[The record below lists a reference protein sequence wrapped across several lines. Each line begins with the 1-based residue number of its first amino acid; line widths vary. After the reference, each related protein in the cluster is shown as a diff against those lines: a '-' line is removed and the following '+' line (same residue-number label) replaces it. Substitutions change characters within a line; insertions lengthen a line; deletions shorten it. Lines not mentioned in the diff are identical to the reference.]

1 VDRRFDFPGRA
12 ATTRIV
18 VGPGVRTRLPELLR
32 TLGAS
37 DVVVVHDTA
46 LAGLAAGLAA
56 PLAAR
61 TLAVPA
67 GEAAKDL
74 RHVADAAE
82 QLRRLGADR
91 GTTLLG
97 LGGGALTD
105 FAGFLAAVWLR
116 GVRFVACPTTTLAMS
131 DAAIGGKNGV
141 DLGGRKNELGAIR
154 QPDLVVADIDWLS
167 TLPDARWREGFVEAI
182 KMAAVLDAA
191 AFARLGALLLRL
203 AARDAAAATTAIE
216 LAVAMKMAVVAVDE
230 HERDLRRWLNFGH
243 TIGHA
248 LESAADGA
256 LRHGECVAIGM
267 LAECRAAGAPAVVTA
282 AIEQALGALGAPTR
296 CPPQFADPERLWRF
310 AAMDK
315 KARSG
320 EVPMIVPFELGSGR
334 LVPLTRDA
342 LARALS

>member
-1 VDRRFDFPGRA
+1 MDRRFDFPGRA

-18 VGPGVRTRLPELLR
+18 IAPGARARLPELLR
-32 TLGAS
+32 ALGAG
-37 DVVVVHDTA
+37 DVVVVHDAA
-46 LAGLAAGLAA
+46 LAGLAASLAA
-56 PLAAR
+56 PLQAR

-74 RHVADAAE
+74 RHVADVAE

-116 GVRFVACPTTTLAMS
+116 GVRFVACPTTTLAIC

-141 DLGGRKNELGAIR
+141 DLGGRKNELGVVR
-154 QPDLVVADIDWLS
+154 QPDLVVGDVDWLS

-191 AFARLGALLLRL
+191 AFARLGALLPRL
-203 AARDAAAATTAIE
+203 VARDAAAATTAIE
-216 LAVAMKMAVVAVDE
+216 LAVAMKMAVVLADE
-230 HERDLRRWLNFGH
+230 HEHDRRRWLNFGH

-248 LESAADGA
+248 LESVAGGA

-267 LAECRAAGAPAVVTA
+267 LAECRAAGAPPAVAA
-282 AIEQALGALGAPTR
+282 AIEQALAALAAPTR
-296 CPPQFADPERLWRF
+296 CPPPFADPERLWRF

-315 KARSG
+315 KARG
-320 EVPMIVPFELGSGR
+320 GDVPMIVPFGLGTGR
-334 LVPLTRDA
+334 AVPLTRDA
-342 LARALS
+342 LARALP